1 MRVVQLCRLRSAL
14 KLSFAVALALASGF
28 YFQLEIPRWAV
39 VTAVIVIAGPAFV
52 AGQEPYS
59 GAIFH
64 RSLLR
69 VVGTLLGGMVG
80 LLIMFLAA
88 RAPVVMLLLCC
99 LWIGVCTWRSSL
111 VRVEYAY
118 AWALSGYTVLVLIVT
133 VTSTPGTL
141 SLAPEFVIERISEV
155 MFGICCAFIAEVI
168 FMPRSAK
175 ADIDD
180 LVEQIFISHY
190 QIMRSLCL
198 SLGGNVPREQWLVL
212 HQLHIKLE
220 STLNLLARESS
231 RWEKC
236 AHRGKKLYALSLSI
250 LTCSHEVQR
259 DLSQNKMILAESL
272 SRQFETKIFESPG
285 IRHQLR
291 SLHHSL
297 LSSKSNPLQLKILYW
312 LGGMIRYRLLVR
324 GIFSNCA
331 YLPVES
337 KLLRKTEPAIVKSAE
352 QFSSAING
360 LRAFVASMTCVAI
373 WGWTGWTSASGFM
386 VVIAVM
392 CSLAMR
398 TTNPQKTGLDFVLGM
413 LIALPLGMFYFLVV
427 LPMTQQNLMLL
438 LISMVLLI
446 FVIGWE
452 GQKKRIGA
460 MGTLMGV
467 LNLLVLSNPMVFN
480 FNAFIDA
487 ALGQLIGSLIGY
499 LVILI
504 FPDNSQAVTRR
515 ALITCLRREVFHQL
529 RSSVRNSSQLPQMYA
544 YYNRLEQIE
553 PTDVLAL
560 NLAMNLIMDYHE
572 LAHENLLRVN
582 AGAEQDA
589 IEVIC
594 AKKLG

>member
-118 AWALSGYTVLVLIVT
+118 AWALSGYTVL
-133 VTSTPGTL
+133 
-141 SLAPEFVIERISEV
+141 
-155 MFGICCAFIAEVI
+155 
-168 FMPRSAK
+168 
-175 ADIDD
+175 
-180 LVEQIFISHY
+180 
-190 QIMRSLCL
+190 
-198 SLGGNVPREQWLVL
+198 
-212 HQLHIKLE
+212 
-220 STLNLLARESS
+220 
-231 RWEKC
+231 
-236 AHRGKKLYALSLSI
+236 
-250 LTCSHEVQR
+250 
-259 DLSQNKMILAESL
+259 
-272 SRQFETKIFESPG
+272 
-285 IRHQLR
+285 
-291 SLHHSL
+291 SL

-529 RSSVRNSSQLPQMYA
+529 RSSVRNTSQLPQMYA

-572 LAHENLLRVN
+572 MAHENLLRVN